1 METAAKRGRP
11 RLIEPGHIARVA
23 LDLFVRE
30 GFDRVTMEQIA
41 EAAAVSRRTLF
52 RLFPAKSDLV
62 WDGLDEVRELVR
74 RRAAALA
81 GADLG
86 VADVLREFAEPFL
99 QRLDAP
105 EAAEAARQRLR
116 LLAGAPALF
125 DHPTLRE
132 IEATVASLL
141 GPSANAPPTL
151 VARTLIAT
159 TFAALI
165 WWAEQGSGM
174 SALATTRAALRGLAP
189 ASTR

>member
-1 METAAKRGRP
+1 MIDP
-11 RLIEPGHIARVA
+11 RHIARVA
-23 LDLFVRE
+23 LDLFMRD

-62 WDGLDEVRELVR
+62 WDGLDEVRDLLR
-74 RRAAALA
+74 HRAAALT
-81 GADLG
+81 GAELG
-86 VADVLREFAEPFL
+86 VADVLREFADPFL

-105 EAAEAARQRLR
+105 AAAEAARQRLR

-125 DHPTLRE
+125 DHPKLRD
-132 IEATVASLL
+132 IEAIVASLL
-141 GPSANAPPTL
+141 ARSVDEPPTL
-151 VARTLIAT
+151 IARTLIAA

-165 WWAEQGSGM
+165 WWAEHGAGM

-189 ASTR
+189 ASPV

>member
-1 METAAKRGRP
+1 MQAAAKRGRP
-11 RLIEPGHIARVA
+11 QSIDPRHIARVA

-62 WDGLDEVRELVR
+62 WDGLDEVRDLVR
-74 RRAAALA
+74 RRAAALDGAALDVA
-81 GADLG
+81 G
-86 VADVLREFAEPFL
+86 VLREFAEPFL

-105 EAAEAARQRLR
+105 EAAGLARQRLR
-116 LLAGAPALF
+116 LLARAPALF

-132 IEATVASLL
+132 IEATIASLL
-141 GPSANAPPTL
+141 GTSASAPPML
-151 VARTLIAT
+151 IARALIAT

-165 WWAEQGSGM
+165 WWAEHGSDS
-174 SALATTRAALRGLAP
+174 SALATIRAALRGLAP
-189 ASTR
+189 ASPG